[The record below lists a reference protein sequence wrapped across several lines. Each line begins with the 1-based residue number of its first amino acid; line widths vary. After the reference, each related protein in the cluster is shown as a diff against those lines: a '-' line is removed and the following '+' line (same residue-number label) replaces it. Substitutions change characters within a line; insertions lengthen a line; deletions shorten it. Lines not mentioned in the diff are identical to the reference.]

1 MKRLVTA
8 LGVAACIAVTVT
20 GCKPGDDIA
29 LPTKSPSV
37 TVTSPGMVT
46 TSGAPASPVVNSTS
60 PSNAGTP
67 ATAGGGKCLDLMSP
81 VVTRAV
87 GNIDTYYGRDLVA
100 VRGTSAKLGNCPK
113 LMWVEAELRGGTASS
128 PEQVLFFDTDGFLRT
143 DTDRNTAFT
152 SVASWTDSSVSVNYR
167 WLNSRDANANPTGGP
182 VTVTYT
188 LNGKT
193 ITADKDVPSQSLA
206 DGPKPT
212 QSTTTQSRTTQS
224 TTPTPAVTSTPAA
237 TTTAVS
243 HCDSATAEMLHGVA
257 NMQYGSQLV
266 QPFTLGNIKCDGDWA
281 IGATVSSAA
290 QPARVAFHY
299 TGGGWS
305 AVALGTGSICSGTG
319 MPASTASAF
328 GC

>member
-20 GCKPGDDIA
+20 GCKPGDDIGS
-29 LPTKSPSV
+29 PTKSPSV
-37 TVTSPGMVT
+37 TVTSTGTANT
-46 TSGAPASPVVNSTS
+46 TGAPASTPANSTTTGTT
-60 PSNAGTP
+60 GTP
-67 ATAGGGKCLDLMSP
+67 ATAGGGKCLDLTSP

-87 GNIDTYYGRDLVA
+87 GNIDTYYGKDLVA
-100 VRGTSAKLGNCPK
+100 VRGTDAKLGNCPK

-128 PEQVLFFDTDGFLRT
+128 PEQVLFFDADGFLRT

-152 SVASWTDSSVSVNYR
+152 SVVGSTDNTVSVAYR
-167 WLNSRDANANPTGGP
+167 WLNKNDANANPTGGP
-182 VTVTYT
+182 VTVVYT

-193 ITADKDVPSQSLA
+193 ITASGNVPSQSLA
-206 DGPKPT
+206 EGPKATTTAP
-212 QSTTTQSRTTQS
+212 TTTQPTSTQ
-224 TTPTPAVTSTPAA
+224 PATSTPAA
-237 TTTAVS
+237 TTTTVS
-243 HCDSATAEMLHGVA
+243 HCDSATPDMLQGVA

-266 QPFTLGNIKCDGDWA
+266 QPFTIGNIQCAGDWA
-281 IGATVSSAA
+281 IGTTVSSAA

-305 AVALGTGSICSGTG
+305 AVAVGSGFICRDTG
-319 MPASTASAF
+319 MPAATASSF